1 MNPSAAEAPAPHGP
15 SLIGDPIARIRA
27 LATECADALP
37 CATIPDLTDAD
48 TLALVTEVERLGR
61 RVDALR
67 VTLAGEVA
75 DRSRPSRGARGLA
88 VSRGCRTPA
97 DLIEQL
103 TQVAGTT
110 ARRRVVLAGDVR
122 RDPFLG
128 GDRTRARF
136 DLVAQAVEDGTM
148 GIDAATV
155 ITKGLTPLLA
165 HGPLDELGKAETELV
180 AAATGT
186 GPDSTVP
193 ASADSLRVMVS
204 VWQAKLDP
212 DGLDPAE
219 DRAMAVRDFRF
230 GPERNGLL
238 HGSFRL
244 MAEAGGRVKTLFD
257 AYLTPTTAP
266 AFMSDEERA
275 AFEAEGGKD
284 LRTPAQQ
291 RHDIFVA
298 IIDAMARSGQ
308 APEIGGAAPTV
319 LVSVRAEDLEANR
332 GVGWSDRVEGP
343 VSMRTVRQM
352 VCTGGIQKVVLTSE
366 GRIVQLGS
374 PERCFTPQQRRA
386 ISLRDGGC
394 VIPGCTIP
402 AGWCEIHH
410 VVPDRDGGPTH
421 PDNGVLLCWF
431 HHRTIDTSQ
440 WQIRM
445 RHGLPEVKPPPWIEY
460 FGTWRPAT
468 KSRTRLLD
476 RLDIPPE

>member
-1 MNPSAAEAPAPHGP
+1 MNPSPTKASGRQQP
-15 SLIGDPIARIRA
+15 SIEGDPVARIRT
-27 LATECADALP
+27 LADECANALP
-37 CATIPDLTDAD
+37 CTTVPNLSDED
-48 TLALVTEVERLGR
+48 TVALVAEVERLGR

-67 VTLAGEVA
+67 VVLAGEVA

-88 VSRGCRTPA
+88 VSRGCRTPV
-97 DLIEQL
+97 DLIERL
-103 TQVAGTT
+103 TQVSGTT
-110 ARRRVVLAGDVR
+110 ARRRVVLANDVR
-122 RDPFLG
+122 RDPFPG
-128 GDRTRARF
+128 GDRTHARF
-136 DLVAQAVEDGTM
+136 DLVAGAVEDGRI

-165 HGPLDELGKAETELV
+165 HGSLDELRKAETELV

-193 ASADSLRVMVS
+193 ASADSVRVMVC

-219 DRAMAVRDFRF
+219 DRSMAVRDFRF

-275 AFEAEGGKD
+275 AAEAEGGKD

-319 LVSVRAEDLEANR
+319 LVSVRAEDLESGHGA
-332 GVGWSDRVEGP
+332 GWSDRVDAP
-343 VSMRTVRQM
+343 ISMRTVRQM
-352 VCTGGIQKVVLTSE
+352 VCTGGIQKIVLTSE
-366 GRIVQLGS
+366 GRIVRLGS

-410 VVPDRDGGPTH
+410 VTPDRDGGPTH
-421 PDNGVLLCWF
+421 TDNGVLLCWF
-431 HHRTIDTSQ
+431 HHRTIDISE

-445 RHGLPEVKPPPWIEY
+445 RHGVPEVKPPPWIEY

-476 RLDIPPE
+476 HLDTPPD

>member
-1 MNPSAAEAPAPHGP
+1 M
-15 SLIGDPIARIRA
+15 
-27 LATECADALP
+27 
-37 CATIPDLTDAD
+37 
-48 TLALVTEVERLGR
+48 ALVAEVERLGR

-67 VTLAGEVA
+67 VVLAGEVA

-88 VSRGCRTPA
+88 VSRGCRTPV
-97 DLIEQL
+97 DLIERL
-103 TQVAGTT
+103 TQVSGTT
-110 ARRRVVLAGDVR
+110 ARRRVVLANDVR
-122 RDPFLG
+122 RDPFPG
-128 GDRTRARF
+128 GDRTHARF
-136 DLVAQAVEDGTM
+136 DLVAGAVEDGRI

-165 HGPLDELGKAETELV
+165 HGSLDELRKAETELV

-193 ASADSLRVMVS
+193 ASADSVRVMVC

-219 DRAMAVRDFRF
+219 DRSMAVRDFRF

-275 AFEAEGGKD
+275 AAEAEGGKD

-319 LVSVRAEDLEANR
+319 LVSVRAEDLESGHGA
-332 GVGWSDRVEGP
+332 GWSDRVDAP
-343 VSMRTVRQM
+343 ISMRTVRQM
-352 VCTGGIQKVVLTSE
+352 VCTGGIQKIVLTSE
-366 GRIVQLGS
+366 GRIVRLGS

-410 VVPDRDGGPTH
+410 VTPDRDGGPTH
-421 PDNGVLLCWF
+421 TDNGVLLCWF
-431 HHRTIDTSQ
+431 HHRTIDISE

-445 RHGLPEVKPPPWIEY
+445 RHGVPEVKPPPWIEY

-476 RLDIPPE
+476 HLDTPPD